1 MFCWHQHQAGSR
13 NQPPCGFRL
22 NTTVSLA
29 HLIRCPAG
37 PSCLGSSPILSQYK
51 MSPCLSVGRREERL
65 GAVEPRL
72 AHTHVHAH
80 TQADM
85 HYNLYLCGS
94 APAHV
99 LGRICCNL
107 SNVVIFFFHT
117 MYSRLRNG
125 LGNDSFTAPLLRQSP
140 SYVVGEIITNNLS
153 RLATICD

>member
-1 MFCWHQHQAGSR
+1 MSLCWTERGE
-13 NQPPCGFRL
+13 
-22 NTTVSLA
+22 
-29 HLIRCPAG
+29 IRC
-37 PSCLGSSPILSQYK
+37 C
-51 MSPCLSVGRREERL
+51 
-65 GAVEPRL
+65 GAETG

-107 SNVVIFFFHT
+107 SNVVFFFHT

-153 RLATICD
+153 RFGYHLPLVNSGRMMIYWERRVDLWLSEGWNTHIHSIPA